1 MNIIIID
8 DEPKI
13 RNGMKNLLSR
23 SDRWTVAGVFEN
35 AKEALHFLANET
47 TDVIIT
53 DIRMPEMSGL
63 ELIARLRE
71 TNTEARIIILSG
83 YSDFRYAQKAVELG
97 VYRYLVKP
105 TNPRE
110 LMEILES
117 IERKLGEERGT
128 EKEEKTEIKNLI
140 VKKSID
146 YIELNYSQKI
156 MLKEIAEELYVSP
169 NYLSEL
175 FKKHMG
181 KNISEFITDFR
192 LEKSKKYLGKVEYT
206 VAEVAELTGIG
217 NARYFSNLF
226 KKKYGMTPSEYRNKI
241 I

>member
-13 RNGMKNLLSR
+13 RNGIKNLLSR
-23 SDRWTVAGVFEN
+23 YDSWTVSGVFEN
-35 AKEALHFLANET
+35 AKEALRFLANET
-47 TDVIIT
+47 MDVIIT
-53 DIRMPEMSGL
+53 DIKMPEMSGL

-71 TNTEARIIILSG
+71 KNTDAKIIILSG

-110 LMEILES
+110 LIEILES
-117 IERKLGEERGT
+117 IEKKMNEEGGT

-140 VKKSID
+140 VKKAID

-175 FKKHMG
+175 FKKHTG

-192 LEKSKKYLGKVEYT
+192 LEKSKMYLGKVEYN
-206 VAEVAELTGIG
+206 VADAAELTGIG